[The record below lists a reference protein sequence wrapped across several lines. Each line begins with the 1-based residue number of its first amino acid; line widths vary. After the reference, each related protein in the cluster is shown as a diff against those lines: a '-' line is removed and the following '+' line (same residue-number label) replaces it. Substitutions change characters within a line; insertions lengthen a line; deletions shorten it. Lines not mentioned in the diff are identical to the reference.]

1 MEGFEFRAD
10 GIEDL
15 ERGRSPR
22 RPGMESFEQGRESV
36 DVGDVRVQGAH
47 SNVFSNREET
57 TFENQMKACAKIMIG
72 SFLILLVAW
81 IVNSAKLKAKA
92 D

>member
-1 MEGFEFRAD
+1 MMEFRAE

-22 RPGMESFEQGRESV
+22 RPGMESFEPGRESL
-36 DVGDVRVQGAH
+36 DVGEVRVQGAH
-47 SNVFSNREET
+47 SNVFTNR
-57 TFENQMKACAKIMIG
+57 
-72 SFLILLVAW
+72 
-81 IVNSAKLKAKA
+81 